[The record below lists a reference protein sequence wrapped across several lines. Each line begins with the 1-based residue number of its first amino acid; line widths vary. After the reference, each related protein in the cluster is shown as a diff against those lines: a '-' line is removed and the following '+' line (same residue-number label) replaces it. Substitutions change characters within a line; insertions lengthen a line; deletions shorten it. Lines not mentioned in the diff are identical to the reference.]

1 MTEKYHGKFEPRSKR
16 DVVNFPD
23 SFSMPLTLAQG
34 TFLLTFREDGEKNLR
49 IFIDYD
55 WN

>member
-34 TFLLTFREDGEKNLR
+34 TFFVNIQRRWGEKFKNFHRL
-49 IFIDYD
+49 
-55 WN
+55 